1 MKNSI
6 ACLALL
12 ALLHCGHGSH
22 HNHTPQQIHL
32 SLGYDE
38 TEMIVTWVTLKEISD
53 KGHVEYG
60 LEKKHLTNNAKAEVT
75 HFKEDKTEFYTY
87 RAVMTGLT
95 PGVQYHYR
103 VGSKDSKWSDSFHF
117 RTLPKG
123 NDWNPKLAIYGDLGW
138 KDDES
143 LPFLVKEVH
152 DNDAFDTVFHIGDFA
167 YDLHDKDGEKG
178 HKFMNAIEPIA
189 ARVPYMV
196 LPGNHE
202 KHDNF
207 SHYEARFS
215 MIGDRFQPNR
225 AGPLTPRI
233 NNHFSSMN
241 IGPAHIIMFSTEFY
255 YYTKYGWSQIEN
267 QFRFLEQDLIQANSE
282 RSQRPWI
289 IVMGHRPMYCLKELD
304 EEDLEECDGTTLERP
319 FVRTGIHMND
329 DKQLAVQFGLE
340 DLFYKYGV
348 DIHFYGHEHLYGRL
362 FPVYNGEIKSG
373 LNKANPYDN
382 PSGPI
387 HIITGSAG
395 NKKGHPKFNAHPKD
409 WLAYHHLDFG
419 YTRLTFQ
426 NRTNIILEQTSD
438 EKNGQ
443 ILDRIEI
450 IKNTDQPKWMI

>member
-1 MKNSI
+1 
-6 ACLALL
+6 
-12 ALLHCGHGSH
+12 
-22 HNHTPQQIHL
+22 
-32 SLGYDE
+32 
-38 TEMIVTWVTLKEISD
+38 
-53 KGHVEYG
+53 
-60 LEKKHLTNNAKAEVT
+60 
-75 HFKEDKTEFYTY
+75 
-87 RAVMTGLT
+87 
-95 PGVQYHYR
+95 
-103 VGSKDSKWSDSFHF
+103 
-117 RTLPKG
+117 
-123 NDWNPKLAIYGDLGW
+123 
-138 KDDES
+138 
-143 LPFLVKEVH
+143 
-152 DNDAFDTVFHIGDFA
+152 
-167 YDLHDKDGEKG
+167 
-178 HKFMNAIEPIA
+178 MNAIEPIA

-419 YTRLTFQ
+419 YTRLMFQ

-438 EKNGQ
+438 EKVCCNPY
-443 ILDRIEI
+443 L
-450 IKNTDQPKWMI
+450 